1 MSRGRPYKGPL
12 TEKDQANRE
21 ILVNIRRQSGMTQ
34 REFCEKV
41 LRNRHT
47 TPNSYRQYETG
58 ERRVPE
64 WMLREVDMYFNN
76 REGKEEV
83 KEITI
88 TDEEFIDAA
97 GVLYGVL
104 IKLGLIT
111 ESDKQKY
118 IDIISGIMY
127 IFTDEYQETKGAQ
140 EK

>member
-1 MSRGRPYKGPL
+1 M
-12 TEKDQANRE
+12 
-21 ILVNIRRQSGMTQ
+21 
-34 REFCEKV
+34 
-41 LRNRHT
+41 
-47 TPNSYRQYETG
+47 
-58 ERRVPE
+58 
-64 WMLREVDMYFNN
+64 
-76 REGKEEV
+76 
-83 KEITI
+83 KEITV